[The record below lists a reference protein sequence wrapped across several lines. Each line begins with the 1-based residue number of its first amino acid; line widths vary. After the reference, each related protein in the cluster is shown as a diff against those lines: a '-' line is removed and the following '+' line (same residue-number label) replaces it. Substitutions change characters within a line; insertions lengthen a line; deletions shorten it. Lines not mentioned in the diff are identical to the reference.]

1 MDEKGLLQ
9 LKQDIDEA
17 KNSVNQL
24 KGQQTALLKQLKD
37 EWGCSSIEEAEKR
50 IKKMQKEIETLDASI
65 ETGLEELEES
75 QNNKNIRLEEVMEEN
90 KKAYAKHLK
99 NNGKDNW

>member
-1 MDEKGLLQ
+1 MTEQGLLK
-9 LKQDIDEA
+9 LKQEIDQA
-17 KNSVNQL
+17 KSSVSEL

-37 EWGCSSIEEAEKR
+37 DWQCSSIEEAEKK

-75 QNNKNIRLEEVMEEN
+75 
-90 KKAYAKHLK
+90 Y
-99 NNGKDNW
+99 NG